1 MAKLSRVETGGG
13 VRSHITGRVSAY
25 DPTLCNSGGMIP
37 RQSEPGP
44 DDDTNDP
51 PTEDSGV
58 RKGIDLIFS

>member
-1 MAKLSRVETGGG
+1 MAKLSRVEGG

-25 DPTLCNSGGMIP
+25 DPTLCNSGGMIR

-44 DDDTNDP
+44 DDDQEHL

-58 RKGIDLIFS
+58 RKEIDTIFF